1 MNSESGGTTSASGAS
16 LVKPGPH
23 IVSGEMRG
31 RMGKKR
37 CSGWGGDMPC
47 SECQCQ
53 KNWRKC
59 PEIPEHVFKILNMF
73 DLSRIG

>member
-16 LVKPGPH
+16 LVKPGPY

-37 CSGWGGDMPC
+37 CSGWGGEMPANANAKRIGGFGGNV
-47 SECQCQ
+47 Q
-53 KNWRKC
+53 
-59 PEIPEHVFKILNMF
+59 NMF
-73 DLSRIG
+73 FYF